1 MTDLKDKLYKGT
13 FERFK
18 LIQHLINKYP
28 IKEIDETPIQKIK
41 DAYIEYNPKFTI
53 INKKLKFDTNDFIS
67 EQIQKEIAKFDTY
80 AQIIEETFGVD
91 DFIDIKV
98 AYNSNDQKMDINLI
112 MKTVY
117 SIVKL
122 FKKLYGKK
130 DINLQ
135 IALTTVDRNIDS
147 EIIKMANV
155 NGGLMWVGT
164 GNVVIFRK
172 EELYKVICHEL
183 SHVYKL
189 ECQNIDN
196 HEPKVMNK
204 FKIKTV
210 RINNLLGEAY
220 TEYQAM
226 LHHIALLSYYTKQ
239 SIRLFYHYEK
249 IWGLYQVC
257 KILNNYGMKR
267 FEDLY
272 TREMKQ
278 EANVFSYYIVKF
290 FLVYKLNNSCNYKVL
305 QNVLDDKEVIQIVN
319 ENMDQ
324 KFDSNLRMTLFELKY

>member
-1 MTDLKDKLYKGT
+1 
-13 FERFK
+13 
-18 LIQHLINKYP
+18 
-28 IKEIDETPIQKIK
+28 
-41 DAYIEYNPKFTI
+41 
-53 INKKLKFDTNDFIS
+53 
-67 EQIQKEIAKFDTY
+67 
-80 AQIIEETFGVD
+80 
-91 DFIDIKV
+91 
-98 AYNSNDQKMDINLI
+98 MDINLI

-130 DINLQ
+130 DIE
-135 IALTTVDRNIDS
+135 ITVALTKVDRNIDS

-164 GNVVIFRK
+164 GSIVIYRK

-196 HEPKVMNK
+196 HETKVMNK
-204 FKIKTV
+204 FKVKTV
-210 RINNLLGEAY
+210 NIDNLISEAY

-257 KILNNYGMKR
+257 KILNNYGMKK

-272 TREMKQ
+272 TREFKQ

-290 FLVYKLNNSCNYKVL
+290 FLVYKLNNSCNYKSL
-305 QNVLDDKEVIQIVN
+305 QNVLDDKEIIQILN

-324 KFDSNLRMTLFELKY
+324 NFDSNLRMTLFELKY